1 MKFMLD
7 CGFNLLIYG
16 YGSKRD
22 AINFFHQNHLLEEET
37 IIFNGYHT
45 ACNMKIIVEKITSW
59 FLKYVYHDQ
68 VEKKN
73 IFPKNVAMHE

>member
-1 MKFMLD
+1 MKYMLD

-22 AINFFHQNHLLEEET
+22 AINLFHQKLLIDEET

-45 ACNMKIIVEKITSW
+45 ALTIRTVIEKINFW
-59 FLKYVYHDQ
+59 FLKYVYHD
-68 VEKKN
+68 
-73 IFPKNVAMHE
+73 

>member
-1 MKFMLD
+1 MLD

-22 AINFFHQNHLLEEET
+22 AINLFHQRFLVDQET
-37 IIFNGYHT
+37 IIFNGYSQT
-45 ACNMKIIVEKITSW
+45 CGVKIIVEKICSW

-68 VEKKN
+68 
-73 IFPKNVAMHE
+73 A